1 MKRFTVFFA
10 TALSVVILA
19 GCGGSSEQQDVPS
32 TDSAA
37 GATVEV
43 AKPLS
48 LEFSKA
54 FDVAMNDQLVEI
66 EGYMQLP
73 SMMYTSGKSA
83 QVDFTARPYQRY
95 GSHITANIATGSC
108 NNCMKPLGEK
118 YDINDLHVKDKDG
131 TEVGPN
137 QRVRITGRLNVYPSG
152 LSENGH
158 TASLSPTKIEKI
170 DEVEL
175 DYSTM
180 NVVTI
185 TKENLQDTSL
195 KYALS
200 YVESKV
206 EVPSIL
212 FMENDVT
219 LNAKVAGQ
227 RLPVNFLFGKGP
239 NQIEPI
245 PSNYSKDDFKIHD
258 YKGELVNLNKTLKL
272 WGNRSTPDDKN
283 PGIFYVERI
292 AQ

>member
-1 MKRFTVFFA
+1 MAALFA
-10 TALSVVILA
+10 VALS
-19 GCGGSSEQQDVPS
+19 GCGGNSESQEVPQ
-32 TDSAA
+32 TDSAE
-37 GATVEV
+37 GAVVEPV
-43 AKPLS
+43 KPLS
-48 LEFSKA
+48 LEFTKA
-54 FDVAMNDQLVEI
+54 FDEAMNDQEVEI
-66 EGYMQLP
+66 EGYLQLP

-95 GSHITANIATGSC
+95 GSHITANISTGSC
-108 NNCMKPLGEK
+108 NNCMKALGEK
-118 YDINDLHVKDKDG
+118 YDINDLHVKDNDG

-137 QRVRITGRLNVYPSG
+137 QRVRITGRLSVYASA

-158 TASLSPTKIEKI
+158 SASLYPSKIEKI

-180 NVVTI
+180 NAVTL
-185 TKENLQDTSL
+185 TKANLLDTTL

-206 EVPSIL
+206 EIPSIL

-227 RLPVNFLFGKGP
+227 HLPVNFLFGTGP

-245 PSNYSKDDFKIHD
+245 PSNYSKEDFKIHD
-258 YKGELVNLNKTLKL
+258 YKGELVNLNKPLKL
-272 WGNRSTPDDKN
+272 WGNRSTPDEKN

-292 AQ
+292 MQ